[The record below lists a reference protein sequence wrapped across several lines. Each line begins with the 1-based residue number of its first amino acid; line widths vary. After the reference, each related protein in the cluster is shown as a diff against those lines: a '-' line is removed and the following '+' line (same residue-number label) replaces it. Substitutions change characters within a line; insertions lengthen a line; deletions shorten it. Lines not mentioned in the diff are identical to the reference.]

1 MIIKISATGK
11 SKITN
16 ENITTETLFYTT
28 KEDFENILGKAIY
41 MIESMGLN
49 FVTADVYENVLSG
62 YKNIKTNIRKNRYTT
77 IYDEKKDAVSWTVSV
92 HA

>member
-28 KEDFENILGKAIY
+28 KEDFDNILGKAIY
-41 MIESMGLN
+41 MIESMGFD
-49 FVTADVYENVLSG
+49 FVTADVYEDVLANYENV
-62 YKNIKTNIRKNRYTT
+62 KTDIKKNRYVT
-77 IYDEKKDAVSWTVSV
+77 IYGEKKDSVSWAVSV